1 MNIGIRY
8 LVAGLGILV
17 LLAIL
22 AWMNYYNKASN
33 QVESKDSFEENLE
46 RDVASLMRELGISGD
61 YHYMVSYR
69 YLHPLLNLAVF
80 PPIFDILMTQIYILV
95 VTPDEILL
103 RRLGNGVNFT
113 KARPAGLRQG
123 LVRIARKDIQKFSVR
138 NWKKWYFFGYF
149 MTIKTASQTY
159 YLQVREGQG
168 MDSSARQFRD
178 WKTERFMGLVT
189 EDATF

>member
-1 MNIGIRY
+1 MNISVRY
-8 LVAGLGILV
+8 LVAGLAVLV
-17 LLAIL
+17 LLVIL
-22 AWMNYYNKASN
+22 AWMNYYNKASGKA
-33 QVESKDSFEENLE
+33 EKDSFEENLE

-80 PPIFDILMTQIYILV
+80 PPIFEILMTQIYVLV

-113 KARPAGLRQG
+113 KARPAGLRPG

>member
-1 MNIGIRY
+1 
-8 LVAGLGILV
+8 
-17 LLAIL
+17 
-22 AWMNYYNKASN
+22 
-33 QVESKDSFEENLE
+33 
-46 RDVASLMRELGISGD
+46 
-61 YHYMVSYR
+61 MVS

-80 PPIFDILMTQIYILV
+80 PPIFEILMTQIYVLV
-95 VTPDEILL
+95 VTPDEVLL
-103 RRLGNGVNFT
+103 RKLGNGLNFT

-123 LVRIARKDIQKFSVR
+123 LVRISRKDIQSFSIR

-149 MTIKTASQTY
+149 TTIKTASQTY

-168 MDSSARQFRD
+168 MDSSTRQFRD